1 MQRVRDLYEQ
11 LGMPGATKLFQ
22 EVRKRGI
29 DGISRNQI
37 NEFVRSRGE
46 RQVFA
51 QPLPRAEGKTA
62 SEDLDAR
69 YMLDVVNFRGNLMAV
84 FLVNVFS
91 RKVWAK
97 SIADK
102 SAASVLAASRAL
114 LNHVTTKPKVV
125 STDDG
130 LEYNTLS
137 SWLQDQGIGHKQS
150 TADTD
155 KNALAVLDRAVQDVK
170 ERFVRIIARTGKGE
184 ELLKLAKA
192 LKAHNNSIH
201 SSVHAAPNEVRGNE
215 TIIFLNLVDN
225 AQKFEHNAEL
235 LDKRKAALEAQGA
248 FRKPLP
254 GVTKDKFRRTD
265 EAKYDK
271 VQQVRDI
278 QGSIVTATD
287 GSKVDIKLVK
297 AVPSNSGQ
305 PPDISELNQRVQRKR
320 EKLYDMAESISEFIQ
335 GREVSLRALA
345 QHLARQRFDLDGAQ
359 KTYKELLRSQ
369 GFLGFG
375 ALADAIRLFPQML
388 TLKRDGFYVKRS

>member
-97 SIADK
+97 TIADK

-114 LNHVTTKPKVV
+114 LNHLGTKPKVV

-130 LEYNTLS
+130 LEYSTLS

-150 TADTD
+150 TSDTD
-155 KNALAVLDRAVQDVK
+155 
-170 ERFVRIIARTGKGE
+170 IAY
-184 ELLKLAKA
+184 
-192 LKAHNNSIH
+192 IH
-201 SSVHAAPNEVRGNE
+201 
-215 TIIFLNLVDN
+215 
-225 AQKFEHNAEL
+225 
-235 LDKRKAALEAQGA
+235 
-248 FRKPLP
+248 
-254 GVTKDKFRRTD
+254 
-265 EAKYDK
+265 
-271 VQQVRDI
+271 
-278 QGSIVTATD
+278 
-287 GSKVDIKLVK
+287 
-297 AVPSNSGQ
+297 
-305 PPDISELNQRVQRKR
+305 
-320 EKLYDMAESISEFIQ
+320 
-335 GREVSLRALA
+335 
-345 QHLARQRFDLDGAQ
+345 
-359 KTYKELLRSQ
+359 
-369 GFLGFG
+369 
-375 ALADAIRLFPQML
+375 
-388 TLKRDGFYVKRS
+388 

>member
-29 DGISRNQI
+29 GGISRNQI

-97 SIADK
+97 TIADK
-102 SAASVLAASRAL
+102 SAASVLAASRTL
-114 LNHVTTKPKVV
+114 LDHVTTKPKVV

-150 TADTD
+150 TSDTD

-170 ERFVRIIARTGKGE
+170 ERFVRIIARTGSGE

-201 SSVHAAPNEVRGNE
+201 STVHAAPNEVRGNE

-345 QHLARQRFDLDGAQ
+345 QHLARQRFDLDGQQ